1 MIDTTRLIK
10 AAKVWHDAGC
20 SVVPAN
26 ADGTKRPFGPWK
38 QYQSERATHEQLE
51 QWLGSGEYDGFG
63 IVCGAISGN
72 LEMFEIEGRAADDG
86 LYDRLGMAM
95 LEHGY
100 ADLWARLCLGYL
112 EKTPSG
118 GFHWLLRVPTPR
130 PNLKLARRP
139 SSPVELAQDA
149 NDRVKVLIETR
160 GEGGFTIVA
169 PSGGRTHPDGTDWER
184 LEGRPS
190 TIAVVT
196 DEERDALHAI
206 ASTFDLMPPDEP
218 VAPRTPREPGEGLR
232 PGDDF
237 NLRATWD
244 EILIPH
250 GWSRAGNLGSTLT
263 WCRPGKSLGISATTG
278 RNDGDNLYVFSS
290 STPFETEKPYSKF
303 AAYALL
309 DHGGDFPAAARAL
322 AKAGYGDRTGER
334 KADPLTAALDAAET
348 AQADEPVTPA
358 ASVTS
363 TEVVTVPD
371 VAEFWQARPVLE
383 HIRLFARA
391 RLCSPWAVL
400 GVVLARV
407 VTATPPYVV
416 LPGLVGSYGSVN
428 LFVALVGPSGG
439 GKGAS
444 ESAAAD
450 CIDMGEIETATV
462 GSGEG
467 IGHLYAHR
475 EKGEV
480 VRDRDAV
487 LFTIPEVDNL
497 TALAGRQGATLLPQ
511 LRSAWSGER
520 LGFAYA
526 DKNKALPILRHSYR
540 MGLVLGVQPG
550 RAGTLLDDADG
561 GTPQRFLWMPT
572 SDRDA
577 PDQTPECPAPM
588 SWTLPAPWVK
598 DVFGGLAELPIPD
611 VARQTIG
618 INRLSRL
625 RGEGEALDGHALL
638 TRLKAAAA
646 LALLDERQG
655 VNEQD
660 WELAGQIMTVSDATR
675 ASVVEYL
682 AGKSREANRAKGEAE
697 GSRAVLVADRVAE
710 ANAKRV
716 ARKVVGHLSA
726 RGGEMGRRDLRVKI
740 AHRDRPYF
748 DDAVERLQEAGIATV
763 EGVSAGELI
772 KLVS

>member
-1 MIDTTRLIK
+1 MTPD
-10 AAKVWHDAGC
+10 HD
-20 SVVPAN
+20 
-26 ADGTKRPFGPWK
+26 
-38 QYQSERATHEQLE
+38 
-51 QWLGSGEYDGFG
+51 
-63 IVCGAISGN
+63 
-72 LEMFEIEGRAADDG
+72 
-86 LYDRLGMAM
+86 
-95 LEHGY
+95 
-100 ADLWARLCLGYL
+100 
-112 EKTPSG
+112 
-118 GFHWLLRVPTPR
+118 
-130 PNLKLARRP
+130 
-139 SSPVELAQDA
+139 AQDA
-149 NDRVKVLIETR
+149 ADGVHLLYQAVREKGWALERPAFHPPAPVPMEQRDEAYSRRAATWCAKSLAGKTGDLAAMGPDSGRNIALNNAGLQLYRYVLAGHIDGEEVTEALRAAALESGLSNGEIEATLASAQRGAEKYGPQDPPITGGELTDPFAGLEVDRTT
-160 GEGGFTIVA
+160 GEV
-169 PSGGRTHPDGTDWER
+169 
-184 LEGRPS
+184 
-190 TIAVVT
+190 
-196 DEERDALHAI
+196 
-206 ASTFDLMPPDEP
+206 
-218 VAPRTPREPGEGLR
+218 VAPRSEM
-232 PGDDF
+232 
-237 NLRATWD
+237 
-244 EILIPH
+244 
-250 GWSRAGNLGSTLT
+250 
-263 WCRPGKSLGISATTG
+263 
-278 RNDGDNLYVFSS
+278 
-290 STPFETEKPYSKF
+290 
-303 AAYALL
+303 
-309 DHGGDFPAAARAL
+309 
-322 AKAGYGDRTGER
+322 
-334 KADPLTAALDAAET
+334 
-348 AQADEPVTPA
+348 
-358 ASVTS
+358 
-363 TEVVTVPD
+363 VTVPD
-371 VAEFWQARPVLE
+371 VEEFWQARPVLE
-383 HIRLFARA
+383 HVRLFARA

-416 LPGLVGSYGSVN
+416 LPGLVGSYGSAN

-450 CIDMGEIETATV
+450 CIDLGDIETATV

-526 DKNKALPILRHSYR
+526 DKNKALPIMRHTYR

-577 PDQTPECPAPM
+577 PDQTPECPAPWR
-588 SWTLPAPWVK
+588 WTLPSPWTTEPLS
-598 DVFGGLAELPIPD
+598 GGLAVLQIPD

-646 LALLDERQG
+646 LALLDERK
-655 VNEQD
+655 VMNEQD
-660 WELAGQIMTVSDATR
+660 WELAGQIMVVSDATR

-682 AGKSREANRAKGEAE
+682 AGKSRAANAAKGEAE
-697 GSRAVLVADRVAE
+697 GTRAVLVADRVAE

-716 ARKVVGHLSA
+716 ARKVMGHLRA
-726 RGGEMGRRDLRVKI
+726 ADGPVGRRDLRVKI
-740 AHRDRPYF
+740 AHRDRAYF
-748 DDAVERLQEAGIATV
+748 EDAIERLLDAGLVAVSTTTTGESFKIA
-763 EGVSAGELI
+763 
-772 KLVS
+772 